1 MTQIKHFVVETTSD
15 LRGGR
20 QTWRVLGMLW
30 SVALAVAVTAAVI
43 PH

>member
-1 MTQIKHFVVETTSD
+1 MTQIRTFVVETTAD

-30 SVALAVAVTAAVI
+30 SVAFALAVTAAVI